1 MASPQAAPPHPP
13 LTGARLVIGTIAVSL
28 AVFMNVLDTSIANV
42 SIPTISGDLGVS
54 SDQGTWVIT
63 SFAVANAISVP
74 LTGWLTDRIG
84 QVRLFL
90 ASIILFVISSWMCG
104 LSPTLPFLLLSRVIQ
119 GAVAGPMIPL
129 SQTLLLASYP
139 RARAPAALA
148 MWSMTTLIAP
158 VAGPILGGWISD
170 NISWPWIFY
179 VNIPVGVAAA
189 LATYAIF
196 RERDSVIKKAPIDT
210 VGLSLLVIWVG
221 SLQVML
227 DKGKDLDWFSS
238 TTIVALALVAAIGFA
253 FFVIWE
259 LTAEHP
265 VVDLSL
271 FRKRNFT
278 GGTVALSIGYGL
290 YFGNLVLLP
299 LWLQTDLGYTATDAG
314 LVMAPVGVFAILL
327 SPVTGKFLPRTD
339 PRKIATARV
348 PRVRAVLL
356 DALALYDGRG
366 YVVARATHARA
377 GHRHGRLFHSARV
390 DHAVGA
396 AGQPDRGRVGPL
408 KLRAD
413 HVRRDRHLDLHDG
426 LGPQDDLS
434 PCPVDRAR
442 QCVRSDLQPVACPN
456 GRDDGA
462 RHVAALRPLRQ
473 ARQPASRA
481 ARRQRPVL
489 LVVVGVR
496 RAHCADL
503 DHPARARGR
512 RRFER
517 GGIRRALTPMRTA
530 HEPCHAA
537 AKQKPGNANAGLL
550 SLHGQRCQLR
560 AA

>member
-1 MASPQAAPPHPP
+1 MAQPQAPHPP
-13 LTGARLVIGTIAVSL
+13 LTGASLVVGTIAVSL

-74 LTGWLTDRIG
+74 LTGWLTERLG

-90 ASIILFVISSWMCG
+90 ASIVLFVISSWMCG
-104 LSPTLPFLLLSRVIQ
+104 LAPSLPFLLMSRVIQ

-139 RARAPAALA
+139 RAKAPLALS

-179 VNIPVGVAAA
+179 VNIPVGIVAAI
-189 LATYAIF
+189 ATWAIF
-196 RERDSVIKKAPIDT
+196 RTRDSVIKKAPIDS
-210 VGLSLLVIWVG
+210 VGLALLVIWVG

-238 TTIVALALVAAIGFA
+238 TTVVVLALTALIGFA

-271 FRKRNFT
+271 FKKRNFT
-278 GGTVALSIGYGL
+278 GGTIALSIGYGL

-299 LWLQTDLGYTATDAG
+299 LWLQTDIGYTATDAG

-339 PRKIATARV
+339 PRKIATAAFVVFALCFWMRSRYTTGV
-348 PRVRAVLL
+348 
-356 DALALYDGRG
+356 DTWSLALPTLVQGI
-366 YVVARATHARA
+366 AMA
-377 GHRHGRLFHSARV
+377 GFFIPLVSITLSGLPGNRI
-390 DHAVGA
+390 A
-396 AGQPDRGRVGPL
+396 AASGL
-408 KLRAD
+408 SNF
-413 HVRRDRHLDLHDG
+413 VRIM
-426 LGPQDDLS
+426 
-434 PCPVDRAR
+434 C
-442 QCVRSDLQPVACPN
+442 
-456 GRDDGA
+456 
-462 RHVAALRPLRQ
+462 
-473 ARQPASRA
+473 
-481 ARRQRPVL
+481 
-489 LVVVGVR
+489 
-496 RAHCADL
+496 
-503 DHPARARGR
+503 
-512 RRFER
+512 
-517 GGIRRALTPMRTA
+517 GGIGTSIFTTAWDHRTSFHHAQLTERASAFDPTFGASMTQLGSMGLDTSQGYSLFDRLVTQQAAQLGVNDLFYISSVIFILLIALIWITKPERSGGGDSS
-530 HEPCHAA
+530 AA
-537 AKQKPGNANAGLL
+537 A
-550 SLHGQRCQLR
+550 S
-560 AA
+560 AAH